1 MSTINTRKRGNKWQY
16 QFEAA
21 TINGKRKQITK
32 SGFRTKKEALEA
44 GAKALAEYNNCGL
57 SFVPSEISFN
67 DYLDYWLKEYAE
79 VNLKETTVDNYK
91 KKIKLYIKPEL
102 GIYKLKALTPAILQ
116 NFINKKFN
124 EGFSRNT
131 LIVLK
136 GILSGCLDYAV
147 EPLAFIKFSPMAAV
161 RLPLARAVPDTPTRK
176 KEKSIVTEDEMNII
190 LERFPFGHSCYL
202 PLQLAYR
209 CGLRLGE
216 AFALTWEDIDFTN
229 KTLTINKQVQNQ
241 NKFWTITDT
250 KYKSDRVIDL
260 DNEMLKILDKYKTLQ
275 NKSKEFYAEYYTQ
288 LKINSLN
295 QINDSEGEDIHLINV
310 RENGTYIQPR
320 VMQHCSRIIHY
331 KLGFKNFDYH
341 SLRHTH
347 ATMLLS
353 AGANIK
359 AVQERLGHK
368 KVGLTLDTY
377 THVTEEMRKETLE
390 ILNKKCSSHIKTVNA
405 IVNL

>member
-79 VNLKETTVDNYK
+79 VNLKETTVANYA
-91 KKIKLYIKPEL
+91 KKINLYIKPEL
-102 GIYKLKALTPAILQ
+102 GIYKLKSLTPAILQ

-136 GILSGCLDYAV
+136 GILSGSLNYAV

-161 RLPLARAVPDTPTRK
+161 RLPLSRAVPDTPTRK

-216 AFALTWEDIDFTN
+216 AFALTWEDIDFIN

-260 DNEMLKILDKYKTLQ
+260 DNEMLMILDKYKALQ

-368 KVGLTLDTY
+368 KVDLTLDTY
-377 THVTEEMRKETLE
+377 THVTDEMRKETLE
-390 ILNKKCSSHIKTVNA
+390 ILNKKDSSHIKTVNA

>member
-79 VNLKETTVDNYK
+79 VNLKETTVANYA
-91 KKIKLYIKPEL
+91 KKINLYIEPEL
-102 GIYKLKALTPAILQ
+102 GIYKLKSLTPAILQ

-136 GILSGCLDYAV
+136 GILSGSLNYAV

-161 RLPLARAVPDTPTRK
+161 RLPLSRAVPDTPTRK
-176 KEKSIVTEDEMNII
+176 KEKSIITEDEMNII

-216 AFALTWEDIDFTN
+216 AFALTWEDIDFIN
-229 KTLTINKQVQNQ
+229 ETLTINKQVQNQ

-260 DNEMLKILDKYKTLQ
+260 DNEMLMILDKYKALQ

-368 KVGLTLDTY
+368 KVDLTLDTY
-377 THVTEEMRKETLE
+377 THVTDEMRKETLE
-390 ILNKKCSSHIKTVNA
+390 ILNKKDSSHIKTVNA

>member
-44 GAKALAEYNNCGL
+44 GAKALAEYNNCSL

-79 VNLKETTVDNYK
+79 VNFKKTTVANYA
-91 KKIKLYIKPEL
+91 KKINLYIKPEL
-102 GIYKLKALTPAILQ
+102 GIYKLKSLTPAILQ

-136 GILSGCLDYAV
+136 GILSGSLNYAV

-216 AFALTWEDIDFTN
+216 AFALTWEDIDFIN

-260 DNEMLKILDKYKTLQ
+260 DNEMLMILDKYKTLQ

-295 QINDSEGEDIHLINV
+295 QINDSEGEDIHLINI

-368 KVGLTLDTY
+368 KVDLTLDTY
-377 THVTEEMRKETLE
+377 THVTDEMRKETLDVE
-390 ILNKKCSSHIKTVNA
+390 HQII
-405 IVNL
+405 

>member
-79 VNLKETTVDNYK
+79 VNLKETTVANYT
-91 KKIKLYIKPEL
+91 KKINLYIKPEL
-102 GIYKLKALTPAILQ
+102 GIYKLKSLTPAILQ

-136 GILSGCLDYAV
+136 GILSGSLNYAV

-176 KEKSIVTEDEMNII
+176 KEKSIVTEDEMNTI

-216 AFALTWEDIDFTN
+216 AFALTWEDIDFIN

-260 DNEMLKILDKYKTLQ
+260 DNEMLMILDKYKTLQ

-295 QINDSEGEDIHLINV
+295 QINDSKGEDIHLINV

-368 KVGLTLDTY
+368 KVDLTLDTY

-390 ILNKKCSSHIKTVNA
+390 ILNKKGSSHIKTVNA
-405 IVNL
+405 IVNS

>member
-79 VNLKETTVDNYK
+79 VNLKETTVANYA
-91 KKIKLYIKPEL
+91 KKINLYIKPEL
-102 GIYKLKALTPAILQ
+102 GIYKLKSLTPAILQ

-136 GILSGCLDYAV
+136 GILSGSLNYAV

-161 RLPLARAVPDTPTRK
+161 RLPLSRAVPDTPTRK

-216 AFALTWEDIDFTN
+216 AFALTWEDIDFIN

-250 KYKSDRVIDL
+250 KYKSDRIIDL
-260 DNEMLKILDKYKTLQ
+260 DNEMLMILDKYKALQ

-368 KVGLTLDTY
+368 KVDLTLDTY
-377 THVTEEMRKETLE
+377 THVTDEMRKETLE
-390 ILNKKCSSHIKTVNA
+390 ILNKKGSSHIKTVNA

>member
-1 MSTINTRKRGNKWQY
+1 MATVNTRKRGTKWQY

-21 TINGKRKQITK
+21 TVNGKRKQITK
-32 SGFRTKKEALEA
+32 SGFRTKKEALDA
-44 GAKALAEYNNCGL
+44 GTKALAEYNNCGL

-67 DYLDYWLKEYAE
+67 DYLDYWIKEYAT
-79 VNLKETTVDNYK
+79 VNLKETTVTNYE
-91 KKIKLYIKPEL
+91 KKIRLYIKPEL
-102 GIYKLKALTPAILQ
+102 GIYKLKALTPSILQ

-131 LIVLK
+131 LLVLK
-136 GILSGCLDYAV
+136 GILSGSLNYAV
-147 EPLAFIKFSPMAAV
+147 EPLTFIKFSPMAAV
-161 RLPLARAVPDTPTRK
+161 RLPLARAVPNTPTRK
-176 KEKSIVTEDEMNII
+176 KEKKIVTPEEINII

-216 AFALTWEDIDFTN
+216 AFAVTWEDINFEDR
-229 KTLTINKQVQNQ
+229 TLNINKQVQNQ

-260 DNEMLKILDKYKTLQ
+260 DDTMIEILEKYKLHQ
-275 NKSKEFYAEYYTQ
+275 EKSKEFYNEYYTQ
-288 LKINSLN
+288 LKVNSLN
-295 QINDSEGEDIHLINV
+295 QINELEGDDIHLINI

-368 KVGLTLDTY
+368 KVDLTLDTY
-377 THVTEEMRKETLE
+377 THVTDEMRKETLK
-390 ILNKKCSSHIKTVNA
+390 ILNRKSTSHIKTVNA
-405 IVNL
+405 TVNS

>member
-1 MSTINTRKRGNKWQY
+1 M
-16 QFEAA
+16 
-21 TINGKRKQITK
+21 
-32 SGFRTKKEALEA
+32 
-44 GAKALAEYNNCGL
+44 
-57 SFVPSEISFN
+57 
-67 DYLDYWLKEYAE
+67 
-79 VNLKETTVDNYK
+79 
-91 KKIKLYIKPEL
+91 
-102 GIYKLKALTPAILQ
+102 KALTPAILQ

-136 GILSGCLDYAV
+136 GILSGCLNYAV

-161 RLPLARAVPDTPTRK
+161 RLPLTRAVPDTPTRK

-260 DNEMLKILDKYKTLQ
+260 DDEMLKILDKYKTLQ

-368 KVGLTLDTY
+368 KVDLTLDTY
-377 THVTEEMRKETLE
+377 THVTDEMRKETLE